1 MPTLKMGS
9 TTVLTDTTLAN
20 AVQDNVTRLGTVTSG
35 TISTGATIAT
45 GVHGKYVLKDYD
57 DFHYNSSTSFSSYT
71 GGATWD
77 SATTNISGS
86 NYLTVTT
93 GTSTSDLLI
102 LNASYVTERASNYIG
117 HVFERATATD
127 FSAGKVI
134 VWGSGYHSIGSG
146 SNTGD
151 EYETH
156 FPRVSGTVADYGLSA
171 STTYYFRAIAALHP
185 NTGTRVF
192 GVLPGGVNH
201 GSMGA
206 SLGTAGGG
214 VRMNFQLWTLVP

>member
-20 AVQDNVTRLGTVTSG
+20 TVQDNITRLGTVTSG

-93 GTSTSDLLI
+93 GSSTSDLLI
-102 LNASYVTERASNYIG
+102 LGANFCSERGNCYMGYA
-117 HVFERATATD
+117 FERATATD

-134 VWGSGYHSIGSG
+134 VWGNGYHANGSG
-146 SNTGD
+146 SNNGD

-156 FPRVSGTVADYGLSA
+156 HPIIKGSVADYGLSA
-171 STTYYFRAIAALHP
+171 SSTYYFRLIASLHG
-185 NTGTRVF
+185 TSGTRVF
-192 GVLPGGVNH
+192 GVQPGGVNN
-201 GSMGA
+201 GSMGVGDA
-206 SLGTAGGG
+206 RGGG
-214 VRMNFQLWTLVP
+214 IKVNYELWSLVP